1 MEPACRIDDDAMV
14 DRTYP
19 RQARAPFNLTGSP
32 AISVPTGFSSGGMP
46 LSMQIV
52 AKPFREATVYRVAQA
67 YEQATEWTKKRPKLA
82 V

>member
-1 MEPACRIDDDAMV
+1 MV

-32 AISVPTGFSSGGMP
+32 AISVPTGFSSAGLP

-52 AKPFREATVYRVAQA
+52 GKPFREATVYRIAQA
-67 YEQATEWTKKRPKLA
+67 YEQATEWTRKRPALTAAKA
-82 V
+82 A